1 MSASSAEVQGALT
14 LPEVGDLV
22 TENKTHA
29 KWVCTDI
36 EASGGPAARW
46 VLRPL
51 FGGGAD
57 GQRTRKLHPVDVQAY
72 SVLRRR
78 GEWTQL

>member
-1 MSASSAEVQGALT
+1 MSAGPSEAQGALT

-22 TENKTHA
+22 TENETGA

-36 EASGGPAARW
+36 EAPGGPAARW

-57 GQRTRKLHPVDVQAY
+57 GQRIRKLHPVDVQAY

-78 GEWTQL
+78 GEWTRL